1 MPFQLPFQFH
11 QGEKKKK
18 ARESVV
24 GGLLLKGDRDIW
36 KVNTT
41 FFIALPLQA
50 WSHSA
55 YVTRIALLA

>member
-11 QGEKKKK
+11 QGGKKSQ
-18 ARESVV
+18 REQGV
-24 GGLLLKGDRDIW
+24 GGLLLKGDGDIL

-50 WSHSA
+50 WSRSA